1 MILTSKLKGGV
12 LQAGSTVILNVF
24 WWSFFYP
31 HNLKITQLQKLR
43 NGQSYRGEDLKN
55 AKVTASFIFFYL
67 IFAARSPLFLSISIW
82 ERCPQLIIHLG
93 FKRNVQTGLN

>member
-1 MILTSKLKGGV
+1 MILTSQLYMILTSKLKGGV

-43 NGQSYRGEDLKN
+43 NDLSLQYDLNSIQIQFELKWDI
-55 AKVTASFIFFYL
+55 KEGSSLEVI
-67 IFAARSPLFLSISIW
+67 LSAT
-82 ERCPQLIIHLG
+82 E
-93 FKRNVQTGLN
+93 